1 LGCHTLDLTLLLP
14 DVIMLVWRL
23 VHLRADTVG
32 A

>member
-1 LGCHTLDLTLLLP
+1 MPEHVSVLLP

-23 VHLRADTVG
+23 VNLRADTVG